1 MMSYPVKTN
10 EAINALLSIKEFCL
24 LKGMPTIL

>member
-10 EAINALLSIKEFCL
+10 EAINALLNIKEFCL